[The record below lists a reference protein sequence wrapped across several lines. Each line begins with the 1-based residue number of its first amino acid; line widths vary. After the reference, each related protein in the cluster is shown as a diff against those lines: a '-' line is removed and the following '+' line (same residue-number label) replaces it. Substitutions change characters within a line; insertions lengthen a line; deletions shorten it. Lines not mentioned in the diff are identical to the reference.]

1 MYHFSA
7 AEKEESAIISDKD
20 DGDDVAANS
29 EAGTDSGDSVAVNK
43 EDASEGVKELCE
55 QILNLDIVEM
65 NQLLF
70 RLQSR
75 LGISD
80 QMLAGVGS
88 GGGGGGGA
96 GGDAA
101 PVEEVK
107 VKDSFDVKLT
117 AFDPKA
123 KIKIIKEV
131 RAISGLG
138 LKEAKELV
146 EKAPTVVKD
155 GLSKDEAE
163 KLAAVLT
170 ELGGSVELV

>member
-155 GLSKDEAE
+155 GLSKEEAE